1 MKFKISHTTE
11 YSYSDSVFFEPH
23 YFRFKPKVSTY
34 SSIIDFELKIKPD
47 PVGYSEQID
56 IENNSIRLS
65 WFEGLHQK
73 LRIEVDTVFEVS
85 EYNPFNFLV
94 HPPEYLNIPFKYS
107 ERTNELLKPSLQTG
121 SLPKT
126 MKDFINELL
135 VNTNNQSINF
145 LLELTRHIH
154 KEFVLENR
162 ETGEPHKTAYTF
174 EQKKGSCRDLAWMQI
189 HLLRHLGIGARFV
202 SGYFYLDSDNP
213 EFELHAWLEAFLPGA
228 GWIGFDPSHGII
240 TGSYH
245 IPLASSA
252 FFENTMP
259 VSGTVRGN
267 ALSTMEYDLKID
279 IIK

>member
-1 MKFKISHTTE
+1 MKFKVSHTTE

-23 YFRFKPKVSTY
+23 YFRLKPKVSNF
-34 SSIIDFELKIKPD
+34 SSIIDFTIRIEPE
-47 PVGYSEQID
+47 PAGYSEQID
-56 IENNSIRLS
+56 IENNSIRLC
-65 WFEGLHQK
+65 WFEGMHQK
-73 LRIEVDTVFEVS
+73 LRIEVDTVFEVQ

-94 HPPEYLNIPFKYS
+94 HPPEYLKIPFKYS

-121 SLPKT
+121 ILPKEI
-126 MKDFINELL
+126 KDFINEVL

-145 LLELTRHIH
+145 LMELTKQIH

-174 EQKKGSCRDLAWMQI
+174 EQRKGSCRDLAWMQI
-189 HLLRHLGIGARFV
+189 HLLRHLGIAARFV

-240 TGSYH
+240 TSSYH

-267 ALSTMEYDLKID
+267 ALSTMENDLKIG
-279 IIK
+279 IIT